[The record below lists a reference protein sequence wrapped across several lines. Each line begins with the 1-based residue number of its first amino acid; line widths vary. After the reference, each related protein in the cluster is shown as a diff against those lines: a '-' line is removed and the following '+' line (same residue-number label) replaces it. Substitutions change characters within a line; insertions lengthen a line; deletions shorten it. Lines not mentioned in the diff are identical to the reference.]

1 MRPASRCEELDV
13 YKLAVELRRAIVR
26 LSSRGTMARDFRFVA
41 QIRDAARGG
50 PRNIA
55 EGFSRFAPREFA
67 HFLSYAKASID
78 ETKTHLVDGYDSGY
92 FSDEQ
97 YKELLT
103 LIRRTFG
110 AINGL
115 VAYLES
121 ADAARAYDELR
132 RRRRNRPRRRGGL
145 DGQTPEQ

>member
-1 MRPASRCEELDV
+1 MTHIAVQENLDGKV
-13 YKLAVELRRAIVR
+13 
-26 LSSRGTMARDFRFVA
+26 
-41 QIRDAARGG
+41 
-50 PRNIA
+50 
-55 EGFSRFAPREFA
+55 
-67 HFLSYAKASID
+67 
-78 ETKTHLVDGYDSGY
+78 VDWIEKV
-92 FSDEQ
+92 SDEQ

-115 VAYLES
+115 VADLES

-132 RRRRNRPRRRGGL
+132 KRRRNRPRRRGGL